1 MTLIT
6 TNYQIANT
14 NTEQEVS
21 QIYSEAP
28 LIQGHT
34 VVPANYFNLFGTT
47 FLNVIYLLRS
57 DFIIY
62 HIWGGLHLQ
71 YC

>member
-1 MTLIT
+1 MTLVT
-6 TNYQIANT
+6 TNHQIANT

-21 QIYSEAP
+21 QIHSEAP
-28 LIQGHT
+28 LIQGLI
-34 VVPANYFNLFGTT
+34 VVPANYFNLFGTI
-47 FLNVIYLLRS
+47 FLNGIYLLRS

-62 HIWGGLHLQ
+62 HIWGVLHLE